1 MRIKV
6 CGKYWELLFAD
17 LDEEPR
23 GECDSPDTPK
33 KQIRICNSVT
43 GEEELEV

>member
-6 CGKYWELLFAD
+6 CGKYWKLLFTD
-17 LDEEPR
+17 LDEETR

-33 KQIRICNSVT
+33 KQIRICMFIYKMI
-43 GEEELEV
+43 